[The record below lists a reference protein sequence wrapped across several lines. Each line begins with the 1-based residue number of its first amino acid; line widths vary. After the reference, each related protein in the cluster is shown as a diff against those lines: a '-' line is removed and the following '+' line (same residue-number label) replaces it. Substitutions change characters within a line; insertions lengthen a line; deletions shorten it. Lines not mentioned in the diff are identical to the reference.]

1 MKYLIILIL
10 LFSACTARKIEVEY
24 PSVSYS
30 LDTVRI
36 NSKDEILDLWG
47 FASFSDLNFDE
58 NSIFSYNSFN
68 HSLDQIDLEK
78 LEFTKRIPLEKDG
91 PNGTG
96 EIFVGF
102 NVLKDDRFF
111 IKSYVESAIFDG
123 TGNLIQK
130 VDWINSIDSN
140 GEKYGD
146 SPMIQILVD
155 SEDLLVFGLSY
166 DYENIEV
173 NLHVLSVG
181 ENKVDRLNLNSKKSY
196 GDLSIRSVR
205 SGNIVDPSI
214 ELINQ
219 NNKII
224 ISYEFSNEIV
234 YYDYKVK
241 ALRFVDYNPTLTPK
255 RVKPP
260 NISVGPMEQ
269 IIKEIKHFKEQ
280 VSYYR
285 PVWDIE
291 SKQYF
296 RLSTTTIFSEENKEN
311 SKATYGETQ
320 EIKVFLTVF
329 DSEFNLLS
337 ELEIEELSDFD
348 NDYFIKDG
356 KLWLFVNLDD
366 EMVFVRISLNNVIR
380 NSY

>member
-24 PSVSYS
+24 SSVSYS

-78 LEFTKRIPLEKDG
+78 LEFTKRIPFEKDG

-140 GEKYGD
+140 GEKYDD

-196 GDLSIRSVR
+196 GDLSIRSAR

-260 NISVGPMEQ
+260 NISVGQLEQ
-269 IIKEIKHFKEQ
+269 IIKETKHFKEQ

-285 PVWDIE
+285 PVWDSE

-296 RLSTTTIFSEENKEN
+296 RLSTITIFSEESKEN

-320 EIKVFLTVF
+320 EI
-329 DSEFNLLS
+329 
-337 ELEIEELSDFD
+337 
-348 NDYFIKDG
+348 
-356 KLWLFVNLDD
+356 
-366 EMVFVRISLNNVIR
+366 
-380 NSY
+380 

>member
-1 MKYLIILIL
+1 MKYFTILIL
-10 LFSACTARKIEVEY
+10 LLSACTAREIEAEN
-24 PSVSYS
+24 PSMSYS

-47 FASFSDLNFDE
+47 FASFSDLDFEE

-68 HSLDQIDLEK
+68 HSLDQIDLDK
-78 LEFTKRIPLEKDG
+78 LEFIKRIAFEKDG

-102 NVLKDDRFF
+102 HVLKDDRFF

-123 TGNLIQK
+123 TGSLIQK

-140 GEKYGD
+140 GGKYD
-146 SPMIQILVD
+146 DYPMRQILVD

-181 ENKVDRLNLNSKKSY
+181 ENKVDRLDLNSKKSY
-196 GDLSIRSVR
+196 GDLSIRSAR

-214 ELINQ
+214 ELIHQ

-224 ISYEFSNEIV
+224 ISYEFSNEII

-241 ALRFVDYNPTLTPK
+241 ALRFVDYDPTLTPK

-260 NISVGPMEQ
+260 NISVGSMEQ

-285 PVWDIE
+285 PVWDPE

-296 RLSTTTIFSEENKEN
+296 RLSTITIFSEENKEN
-311 SKATYGETQ
+311 SKATYGEVQ

-356 KLWLFVNLDD
+356 KLWLFINLDD
-366 EMVFVRISLNNVIR
+366 EMGFVRLSLNNVIS
-380 NSY
+380 NSN

>member
-1 MKYLIILIL
+1 MKYFIILIL
-10 LFSACTARKIEVEY
+10 LLSACTARETELEN

-30 LDTVRI
+30 IDTVRI
-36 NSKDEILDLWG
+36 NSKNEILDLWG
-47 FASFSDLNFDE
+47 FASFSDLDYNKK
-58 NSIFSYNSFN
+58 SIFYYNSFN
-68 HSLDQIDLEK
+68 HSLDNIDLDK
-78 LEFTKRIPLEKDG
+78 LEFIKRIAFEKNG

-102 NVLKDDRFF
+102 DVLKNDHFF

-123 TGNLIQK
+123 TGSLIQK
-130 VDWINSIDSN
+130 LDWRNALNAN
-140 GEKYGD
+140 GEKYYD
-146 SPMIQILVD
+146 YPVRQIIVE

-166 DYENIEV
+166 DYENIRV
-173 NLHVLSVG
+173 NLDALSIG
-181 ENKVDRLNLNSKKSY
+181 KNKVDRLDLNSKKSY
-196 GDLSIRSVR
+196 GDLSIRSAQ

-214 ELINQ
+214 ELTHQ

-241 ALRFVDYNPTLTPK
+241 ALKFVNYNPTLTPQS
-255 RVKPP
+255 VKPP
-260 NISVGPMEQ
+260 NISVGSMNE
-269 IIKEIKHFKEQ
+269 IIKEIKHFYEQ
-280 VSYYR
+280 VKYYR
-285 PVWDIE
+285 PVWDSE
-291 SKQYF
+291 SKQYY
-296 RLSTTTIFSEENKEN
+296 RLSTKTIFVEENKEN

-329 DSEFNLLS
+329 DAEFNLLS

-356 KLWLFVNLDD
+356 KLWLFINLDD
-366 EMVFVRISLNNVIR
+366 EMGFVRINLNNVIS
-380 NSY
+380 NSN

>member
-10 LFSACTARKIEVEY
+10 LFSACTARKIEVEN
-24 PSVSYS
+24 PSVSYT

-47 FASFSDLNFDE
+47 FASFSELDFEE

-68 HSLDQIDLEK
+68 HSLDQIDLDK
-78 LEFTKRIPLEKDG
+78 LEFIKRIAFEKDG

-102 NVLKDDRFF
+102 DVLKDDRFF

-123 TGNLIQK
+123 TGSLIQK

-140 GEKYGD
+140 GGKYND
-146 SPMIQILVD
+146 YPMRQILVE

-181 ENKVDRLNLNSKKSY
+181 ENKVDRLDLNSKKSY
-196 GDLSIRSVR
+196 GDLSIRSAR
-205 SGNIVDPSI
+205 SGTIIDPSM
-214 ELINQ
+214 ELKHQ
-219 NNKII
+219 NNKVI

-234 YYDYKVK
+234 LYDYKVK

-255 RVKPP
+255 KVKPP

-269 IIKEIKHFKEQ
+269 IIKEIKYFKEQ
-280 VSYYR
+280 VSFYR
-285 PVWDIE
+285 PVWDYE

-296 RLSTTTIFSEENKEN
+296 RLSTITIFSEENKEN
-311 SKATYGETQ
+311 SKANYGETQ

-356 KLWLFVNLDD
+356 KLWLFINLDD
-366 EMVFVRISLNNVIR
+366 ELGFVRINFNNS
-380 NSY
+380 N